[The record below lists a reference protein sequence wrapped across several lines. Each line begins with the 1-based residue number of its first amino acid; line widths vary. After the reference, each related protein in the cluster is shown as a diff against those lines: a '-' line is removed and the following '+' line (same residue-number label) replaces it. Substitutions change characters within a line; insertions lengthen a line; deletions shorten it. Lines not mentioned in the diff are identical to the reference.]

1 VKELPVLVGLRVR
14 EKVHGEPTEV
24 GAGAG
29 IVQDDAEPAA
39 QIFELVLTE
48 VIF

>member
-1 VKELPVLVGLRVR
+1 VKELPIPVGLRFR

-24 GAGAG
+24 GTGAG
-29 IVQDDAEPAA
+29 IVQDDTEPTA